1 MIVLAVD
8 TCDARGSVA
17 VLREGA
23 LACQVSHD
31 SSEDYS
37 GWLIPACDRVL
48 GPLALSPSDVELYA
62 VASGPGSFTG
72 VRVGLTATKAWAE
85 VYAKPVVPISRLEAV
100 ASQTNLRDGFVAA
113 LIDAHRNQVFGAL
126 YALRTERLERVG
138 DEMVLPP
145 ADFLTW
151 VSDQVGP
158 RPVAWA
164 SPDMSILRDLNV
176 LEHSKGAASSA
187 QTVLPPF
194 AEAIGRLGL
203 KKFQS
208 GEAVDALHLD
218 ANYVRRSDA
227 ELFWKGATR
236 STSNS

>member
-1 MIVLAVD
+1 MIMLAVD

-17 VLREGA
+17 VFRNGA
-23 LACQVSHD
+23 LAGQISHD

-37 GWLIPACDRVL
+37 GWLIPACDRLL
-48 GPLALSPSDVELYA
+48 GRFGLNTSDVELYA

-85 VYAKPVVPISRLEAV
+85 VYAKPVVPVSRLEAV
-100 ASQTNLRDGFVAA
+100 ASQSNLRDGFAAA
-113 LIDAHRNQVFGAL
+113 LIDAHRKQIFGAL
-126 YALRTERLERVG
+126 YAVRAERFERVG

-145 ADFLTW
+145 ADFRTW
-151 VSDQVGP
+151 VSDQVGA

-164 SPDMSILRDLNV
+164 SPDMSILRDLKV
-176 LEHSKGAASSA
+176 LEHSNGTADSD
-187 QTVLPPF
+187 QTVLPPL

-227 ELFWKGATR
+227 ELLWKGADR
-236 STSNS
+236 STSSS